1 MITAPENHE
10 ARLTT
15 EIRATSDD
23 PRPSIPHEE
32 VMSRMHEQLARWQ
45 EGKATQL

>member
-1 MITAPENHE
+1 MITAPENHD
-10 ARLTT
+10 ARLAT
-15 EIRATSDD
+15 EIQAASDD

-32 VMSRMHEQLARWQ
+32 VAPRMDEQLARLQ